1 MSNNLMDP
9 ILNEIFNKA
18 ELSKSELYD
27 FYDKTIYDINIKCDN
42 SYFNKL
48 KINVDDIKEEVC
60 KLWGNVYK
68 ILDNWNNCNK
78 FSKIHPK
85 KCCNYFNYWL
95 YGKFKN
101 DAIYSNIDNIKI
113 IYKAW
118 DNFFNDCHDK
128 KICNIRNKYINFNK
142 EQLEKKKNLFDFL
155 ELYYLLKDKLIV
167 DVKTDECCKYIN
179 KMFKLYKEMENTSN
193 KKIYEDEILLFRS
206 KFHGN
211 YSELN
216 FLNNKC
222 PKMCLHLVF
231 NSYNK
236 TLCPFENEKSGVHN
250 REQIQKCI
258 SKQNDILPI
267 DGDTMNE
274 ENSFENFHPLGIYG
288 EMNEKIEEKNY
299 YDICSGFLS
308 NNNEHCE
315 DYILCIMIARNLI
328 KLSKLKD
335 DKRIQNCHY
344 FIHWL
349 YDKIGKIYGKS
360 KNAIQDETT
369 VNKIFNVSYM
379 ILQKLGINDCYYEVL
394 DLDLVQNKERKY
406 LHDYFENYKN
416 IESKTC
422 DNNNNCQQYCER
434 IMKINELYKKYIEKC
449 CTYYSKDD
457 YSDDCKYYF
466 KCNQNYNPYNL
477 YKKLK
482 CYEVIPSDNEKME
495 EVKITLVKDYVQQL
509 INDYR
514 NKLKLM
520 INGNTSGSLCEG
532 FICDTFYMPV
542 LLLFGLLGIL
552 LISFIVYKIK
562 SSGLTSNKKTL
573 RKNKIMHSIE
583 EYDNQFSNINPRRER
598 VRIAYNKT

>member
-1 MSNNLMDP
+1 M
-9 ILNEIFNKA
+9 
-18 ELSKSELYD
+18 
-27 FYDKTIYDINIKCDN
+27 IYEHLFLGN
-42 SYFNKL
+42 
-48 KINVDDIKEEVC
+48 INVDDQEKLSKSGLYDLYKFCDNAIHDIKIKCNNRYFGPLGSEFVEKDDEAC
-60 KLWGNVYK
+60 KFWEKAYK
-68 ILDNWNNCNK
+68 ILENSNICNNINN
-78 FSKIHPK
+78 IHPK
-85 KCCNYFNYWL
+85 KCCEYFNYWL
-95 YGKFKN
+95 YGMFK
-101 DAIYSNIDNIKI
+101 DRDIYDN

-118 DNFFNDCHDK
+118 DSFFYKLPRK
-128 KICNIRNKYINFNK
+128 KTCYIKNKYITFNK
-142 EQLEKKKNLFDFL
+142 GQFEMKKRLFDFL
-155 ELYYLLKDKLIV
+155 ELYYLLKDKLS
-167 DVKTDECCKYIN
+167 DDNNKKECCDYIN
-179 KMFKLYKEMENTSN
+179 DMFKLYKEMENTSN
-193 KKIYEDEILLFRS
+193 KQIYKDEIFHFRS

-222 PKMCLHLVF
+222 PNKCLHLVF

-236 TLCPFENEKSGVHN
+236 TLCPFENEKSG
-250 REQIQKCI
+250 
-258 SKQNDILPI
+258 
-267 DGDTMNE
+267 
-274 ENSFENFHPLGIYG
+274 IYG
-288 EMNEKIEEKNY
+288 EMNEKIEEGNY
-299 YDICSGFLS
+299 YDICSNFLS
-308 NNNEHCE
+308 NNNEHC
-315 DYILCIMIARNLI
+315 DNYMLCIMIARNLI
-328 KLSKLKD
+328 NLSKLNKNE
-335 DKRIQNCHY
+335 RIKKCHY

-349 YDKIGKIYGKS
+349 YDKVGKIYGNS
-360 KNAIQDETT
+360 MNTIQDKIT

-379 ILQKLGINDCYYEVL
+379 ILQKLGINDCYFDVIS
-394 DLDLVQNKERKY
+394 LDLVQNKERKY

-552 LISFIVYKIK
+552 LISFIVYKV
-562 SSGLTSNKKTL
+562 
-573 RKNKIMHSIE
+573 
-583 EYDNQFSNINPRRER
+583 NIN
-598 VRIAYNKT
+598 